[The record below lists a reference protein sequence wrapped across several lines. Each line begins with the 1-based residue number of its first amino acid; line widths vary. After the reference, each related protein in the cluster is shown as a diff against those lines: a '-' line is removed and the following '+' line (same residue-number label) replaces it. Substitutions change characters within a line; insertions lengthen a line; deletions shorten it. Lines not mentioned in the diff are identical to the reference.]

1 MRLTPHLLSPKSKLS
16 TTTTTVTK
24 LTRSSPPPSSFSWL
38 QALKTKELQHI
49 AQKTGL
55 PSSGTKPVLLGAL
68 QDGLARHQ
76 RDHEVV
82 QIPKEKRNGKGNG
95 NGLRVLSIDMGIRNL
110 AFAVLGVSGG
120 VGFGDGMGSFLDEK
134 KEVKAGGAL
143 ELSLDAWRRV
153 SLPLDR
159 GFSVEEFERYLDS
172 AASVSASAS
181 GSDSSDKLDTPIG
194 KGRGKKPQTQSED
207 KAHTQAQTQ
216 EKAKGKE
223 KEKEKESFSL
233 PVYATHAHSIVTTLL
248 ERYNPTHIL
257 IERQR
262 FRSGGGAAVQEW
274 SLRVGVF
281 EGMLWAVLHSLQQQ
295 KGAAASGDHGVVG
308 LSPKV
313 IAIEPSRVGRFWV
326 PPSSTSSSSSSS
338 SSPSS
343 SDEKKRNGKK
353 STSREGKKVKIDLVG
368 SWLENSVFST
378 HDGDGVQG
386 WVDAYMAK
394 WKRSTG
400 SKSKSKST
408 ASGPNALEIG
418 KLDDLAD
425 CLVQGVTWLEWER
438 MKSRV
443 VKDGFGDIDI
453 PP

>member
-1 MRLTPHLLSPKSKLS
+1 MRLTPRLLNPKSKLP
-16 TTTTTVTK
+16 TRTTTTV
-24 LTRSSPPPSSFSWL
+24 TRSSPPPSPSFSWL

-55 PSSGTKPVLLGAL
+55 PSSGTKPVLLGSL

-76 RDHEVV
+76 RDHELV
-82 QIPKEKRNGKGNG
+82 QIPKEKRSGDGNGKG
-95 NGLRVLSIDMGIRNL
+95 LRILSIDMGIRNL

-120 VGFGDGMGSFLDEK
+120 GFGSGDGDGDGMGSFLDKEK
-134 KEVKAGGAL
+134 RVKASGAL
-143 ELSLDAWRRV
+143 ELSLDTWRRV

-159 GFSVEEFERYLDS
+159 GFSVEEFGRYLDS
-172 AASVSASAS
+172 AASSS
-181 GSDSSDKLDTPIG
+181 GSDSSDNIDTPIA
-194 KGRGKKPQTQSED
+194 KGRGKKPQSQSED
-207 KAHTQAQTQ
+207 KA
-216 EKAKGKE
+216 EKAKG

-295 KGAAASGDHGVVG
+295 NAAAAGGHHGILG
-308 LSPKV
+308 PNPKV
-313 IAIEPSRVGRFWV
+313 IAIEPSRVGRVWL
-326 PPSSTSSSSSSS
+326 PPSSS
-338 SSPSS
+338 SSPG
-343 SDEKKRNGKK
+343 EKKKGGKK

-368 SWLENSVFST
+368 SWLENGVFST
-378 HDGDGVQG
+378 HDGNGVQG
-386 WVDAYMAK
+386 WVDGYMAK
-394 WKRSTG
+394 WKRNTG
-400 SKSKSKST
+400 SKSKSKLM
-408 ASGPNALEIG
+408 APGPSALDIG

-438 MKSRV
+438 MKSKV
-443 VKDGFGDIDI
+443 VKNGLGGIDV

>member
-1 MRLTPHLLSPKSKLS
+1 MRLTPRLLSPKSKLS

-24 LTRSSPPPSSFSWL
+24 VTQSSPPPSSSFSWL

-68 QDGLARHQ
+68 QDGLARHR

-82 QIPKEKRNGKGNG
+82 QIPKEKGNGKGNDNGNG

-143 ELSLDAWRRV
+143 ELSLDAWRWV

-181 GSDSSDKLDTPIG
+181 GSDSSDNLDTPIG

-207 KAHTQAQTQ
+207 KAHTQAQAQTQ
-216 EKAKGKE
+216 EKAKG

-248 ERYNPTHIL
+248 ERYSPTHIL

-295 KGAAASGDHGVVG
+295 KRAAASGDHGVVG

-326 PPSSTSSSSSSS
+326 PPSTSSSSSSS
-338 SSPSS
+338 SS
-343 SDEKKRNGKK
+343 DEKKINGKK

-443 VKDGFGDIDI
+443 VKDGLGGIDI